1 MLPYQLNDFGNP
13 HSRTHAYGWETGST
27 HSFFF
32 INFSLYFTEK
42 AVDIARKQV
51 ADLIGADQREI
62 IFTSVYFYF

>member
-1 MLPYQLNDFGNP
+1 MVGKQVVHILFL
-13 HSRTHAYGWETGST
+13 
-27 HSFFF
+27 
-32 INFSLYFTEK
+32 INFPLYFTEK